1 MDLFADFT
9 IGNDIKFEKNRT
21 EHRLKRLCAR
31 SIDRTYANL
40 VTRSFCLVVHSC
52 VGRMRVCV
60 WFYLA
65 VLFSCVSSSLL
76 RNVET
81 ARSTSRWDTVRN
93 LMRQAT
99 RAFST
104 GNPPG
109 SRSSRS
115 RSLSGHDSACSRLW
129 RLLSGRRNSDEE
141 IRRQR
146 ARLRTQ
152 DSFSSPYGEISPRLR
167 RYYETLGS
175 SDWGYYFGDH
185 SRRGRSDPGDWSN
198 RRVVTYDWRGDIY
211 LITETHFTHETYA
224 RILEEAQRDA
234 RSLLRFRGINVPTES
249 EPLGLVRTH
258 VAAGL
263 PPHTET
269 PRRSPTPSPVRSPK
283 RGEVDP
289 RDEEAP
295 DTDDEKETDS
305 SCRICMERMIK
316 LALIPC
322 NHEIC
327 YTCTQTMSGR
337 RIDGNQPLRS
347 FNCPFCRQK
356 VTGYTPKFDSDG
368 PATKPADADA
378 EERIPTFT

>member
-1 MDLFADFT
+1 
-9 IGNDIKFEKNRT
+9 
-21 EHRLKRLCAR
+21 
-31 SIDRTYANL
+31 
-40 VTRSFCLVVHSC
+40 
-52 VGRMRVCV
+52 MRVRV

-76 RNVET
+76 KNVET

-115 RSLSGHDSACSRLW
+115 RSLSGNDSVCSRLW

-146 ARLRTQ
+146 ARLRAQ
-152 DSFSSPYGEISPRLR
+152 DPFSSPYGELSPRLR
-167 RYYETLGS
+167 RYFEYLGAS
-175 SDWGYYFGDH
+175 NWGYHY
-185 SRRGRSDPGDWSN
+185 RGRRSAPSWDWSN
-198 RRVVTYDWRGDIY
+198 QRVVTYTWRGDIY
-211 LITETHFTHETYA
+211 LITETHFTDETYA
-224 RILEEAQRDA
+224 RILEVAQQNA
-234 RSLLRFRGINVPTES
+234 RFLLEFTGINVPRES
-249 EPLGLVRTH
+249 EPLVLVRTH
-258 VAAGL
+258 VDRGTRSFVFVRREFAHLDFLPADGSLPNILEMYELLNQARIAAGL

-269 PRRSPTPSPVRSPK
+269 PRGSSTPFPVRGHN

-295 DTDDEKETDS
+295 DTDNEKENDS
-305 SCRICMERMIK
+305 SCRICMERKIK

-337 RIDGNQPLRS
+337 RIVENQPVRS
-347 FNCPFCRQK
+347 FNCPFCRRK
-356 VTGYTPKFDSDG
+356 VTGYRPKFYSDG
-368 PATKPADADA
+368 PATKPADADVDV
-378 EERIPTFT
+378 PVT

>member
-1 MDLFADFT
+1 
-9 IGNDIKFEKNRT
+9 
-21 EHRLKRLCAR
+21 
-31 SIDRTYANL
+31 
-40 VTRSFCLVVHSC
+40 
-52 VGRMRVCV
+52 MRVCV

-258 VAAGL
+258 VDGRTRSFVFVRREVAHLDFLPADGSVPWLSEMYEALNQARIAAGL

>member
-146 ARLRTQ
+146 DGRTR
-152 DSFSSPYGEISPRLR
+152 SFVFVR
-167 RYYETLGS
+167 REVAHLDFLPADGSVPWLSEMYEAL
-175 SDWGYYFGDH
+175 
-185 SRRGRSDPGDWSN
+185 N
-198 RRVVTYDWRGDIY
+198 Q
-211 LITETHFTHETYA
+211 A
-224 RILEEAQRDA
+224 RI
-234 RSLLRFRGINVPTES
+234 
-249 EPLGLVRTH
+249 
-258 VAAGL
+258 AAGL